1 MCDVVLAIEEL
12 CLENID
18 HHWLGVLL
26 EIALFGYAF
35 IGLALMC
42 DKFLVPALETLCLKW
57 NISEDLAGATF
68 MAFGSGAPE
77 VILSTLVTLRSVTNE
92 SLHISERHGIHRTS
106 GLGVSTILGSAWI
119 AYLLIP
125 ACCTFLAKRD
135 IYVNHGGLVRDM
147 SFYLMA
153 LVFLYN
159 FGFDRTFN
167 FSENIAMI
175 LGYCLYT
182 LVVVVQ
188 SMWQR
193 RRVEVLS
200 REPPQRICADEVSL
214 TLSDLSSSPSVKS
227 KPGCCIR
234 SRNSQESMLSELSE
248 PMESLAVY
256 EEACDDKF
264 GNVVVVEP
272 GSKGVLAVIVKPLEW
287 VFQKTVYADIAVG
300 ARHEKYFFR
309 TMMISF
315 LWVSVFSWI
324 ITVVI
329 SRWIKL
335 TSLSSGVFG
344 VSLVAFGGQIPD
356 AIQSVA
362 AAKKGHGSMA
372 LSNALGSQ
380 NLNIFL
386 GLGIPWLFC
395 TMSDFGG
402 IELTNTANL
411 YLVGKITFCVVIVFL
426 LFTLVPSLTK
436 PHVTIT
442 RTAGIFFLLA
452 YLCIIV
458 GYSTFTIT
466 AG

>member
-188 SMWQR
+188 SMWH
-193 RRVEVLS
+193 
-200 REPPQRICADEVSL
+200 
-214 TLSDLSSSPSVKS
+214 
-227 KPGCCIR
+227 IR

>member
-188 SMWQR
+188 SMWQY
-193 RRVEVLS
+193 L
-200 REPPQRICADEVSL
+200 L
-214 TLSDLSSSPSVKS
+214 
-227 KPGCCIR
+227 G
-234 SRNSQESMLSELSE
+234 
-248 PMESLAVY
+248 
-256 EEACDDKF
+256 
-264 GNVVVVEP
+264 
-272 GSKGVLAVIVKPLEW
+272 
-287 VFQKTVYADIAVG
+287 
-300 ARHEKYFFR
+300 
-309 TMMISF
+309 
-315 LWVSVFSWI
+315 
-324 ITVVI
+324 
-329 SRWIKL
+329 
-335 TSLSSGVFG
+335 
-344 VSLVAFGGQIPD
+344 
-356 AIQSVA
+356 
-362 AAKKGHGSMA
+362 KKGREREAIKTKNERMKMKERREQKKRKKEREKERKWKKMKE
-372 LSNALGSQ
+372 NERRKRTTKT
-380 NLNIFL
+380 
-386 GLGIPWLFC
+386 GIPLGALQSDPEYVTKDQGGGGRGIILCWL
-395 TMSDFGG
+395 
-402 IELTNTANL
+402 L
-411 YLVGKITFCVVIVFL
+411 
-426 LFTLVPSLTK
+426 
-436 PHVTIT
+436 
-442 RTAGIFFLLA
+442 
-452 YLCIIV
+452 
-458 GYSTFTIT
+458 
-466 AG
+466 